1 MPAVLFV
8 AFVVVPIVEL
18 YVIVQVGHLIGVLPT
33 LLLLFVCSVAGAWL
47 VKREGVKAWR
57 AFRAA
62 TAEGRVPARETADGA
77 LVIVG
82 GALLLAPGFVTDAL
96 GLLCVLPPT
105 RALVRRLLL
114 GVFLGRFGV
123 VGQVEN
129 ARTGVRVVKKVRS
142 RRVR

>member
-1 MPAVLFV
+1 MPALLFV

-33 LLLLFVCSVAGAWL
+33 LLLLFACSVAGAWL

-114 GVFLGRFGV
+114 GFFLGRFGV